1 MGGLVQNKINFWC
14 PPDPSLL
21 PYLFTN
27 TFWRFD
33 SELAFFSPITLST
46 TEASAAAGSN
56 LKLYS
61 NSSLSSSPSKLVWI
75 VILAIITLSPSYLSP
90 SYSYSSLLSR
100 FYCHLHVL
108 FHSPPLWTYIFVCSP
123 FSSWIHVHISD
134 HSHQQSPNKS
144 LNQLT
149 LNISTKAPFKQL
161 RLVSKW
167 SRKKQTCGKEQYL
180 F

>member
-75 VILAIITLSPSYLSP
+75 VILAITLSPSYSN
-90 SYSYSSLLSR
+90 SSLLSR
-100 FYCHLHVL
+100 FYCHLHVP
-108 FHSPPLWTYIFVCSP
+108 FHSPLLWTYIFVCSP
-123 FSSWIHVHISD
+123 SSSWINLLWTF
-134 HSHQQSPNKS
+134 QQKHHLSNWDLYLNGLTKS
-144 LNQLT
+144 RLAEKSNVCFRTKDNWKVYHNRQQLFVEF
-149 LNISTKAPFKQL
+149 N
-161 RLVSKW
+161 
-167 SRKKQTCGKEQYL
+167 
-180 F
+180 

>member
-21 PYLFTN
+21 PYLFTT

-75 VILAIITLSPSYLSP
+75 VILAITLSPSYSN
-90 SYSYSSLLSR
+90 SSLLSR
-100 FYCHLHVL
+100 FYCHLHVP
-108 FHSPPLWTYIFVCSP
+108 FHSPLLWTYIFVCSP
-123 FSSWIHVHISD
+123 SSSWIHVHISD

-144 LNQLT
+144 LNQFT
-149 LNISTKAPFKQL
+149 LNISTKAPFKQFE
-161 RLVSKW
+161 
-167 SRKKQTCGKEQYL
+167 TCI
-180 F
+180 